1 MLQLDDKV
9 RDRFSLIK
17 NAKVAYLDNGATT
30 QKPDCVLKAVEKYYN
45 EENANPMRGIYE
57 LSVAATDAYENA
69 RAAAAEFI
77 NAGDPSEIVFTRNAS
92 ESVNLIAYSYG
103 MSQVNEGDEIIVS
116 TAEHHSNLLPWKH
129 VAEVKKAKVVF
140 YDPKPD
146 GEFDIDELSSLLNE
160 KTKIVAITQ
169 VSNVIGRINDIK
181 AISKLVHE
189 KGAVLVVDGAQAIA
203 HIRVNV
209 KELGADFYVFSGHKM
224 YAPMGIG
231 VMYGRKELLEKM
243 PPFLFGGEMIES
255 VTKERTTYAEVP
267 HKFEA
272 GTVNV
277 GGAVGLHA
285 AMDFIK
291 QYGFEQIVARENMLT
306 SVALDG
312 MREMSYVDIIG
323 GDMVCDHHGIV
334 AFRVEGVHP
343 HDVAQVF
350 ADAGVCVRAGH
361 HCAEPLHRYLAQFA
375 GTRINSSTR
384 MSIAMY
390 NTVSEVERFLDVL
403 SSIRGLMGLS

>member
-17 NAKVAYLDNGATT
+17 NADIAYLDNGATT

-69 RAAAAEFI
+69 REAAAEFI
-77 NAGDPSEIVFTRNAS
+77 NASDASEIVFTRNAS

-103 MSQVNEGDEIIVS
+103 LSMVNEGDEIIVS

-140 YDPKPD
+140 YDPNPD
-146 GEFDIDELSSLLNE
+146 GEFDLD
-160 KTKIVAITQ
+160 
-169 VSNVIGRINDIK
+169 
-181 AISKLVHE
+181 KL
-189 KGAVLVVDGAQAIA
+189 ALVVDGAQAIA

-312 MREMSYVDIIG
+312 MREMPYIDIIG

-403 SSIRGLMGLS
+403 SSIRGLMGIS